1 MFEATFTY
9 IFRANWYCKKPFHL
23 LFGSSV
29 TRLGDL
35 VHFGQ
40 LFNARGNNYFA
51 QIANTFYA
59 IFVNL
64 SNSFI
69 LLAKSF
75 LGNFWRLFTGHTVWL
90 QDSNLHSL
98 DEESPV
104 KSYLHQGYCY
114 FFKYHVRVT
123 GFGKKNSTL
132 ATILKISGRYWK
144 LILYFAKFD
153 HFICY
158 WSYFHCY
165 EWLNI
170 EK

>member
-1 MFEATFTY
+1 M
-9 IFRANWYCKKPFHL
+9 
-23 LFGSSV
+23 

-35 VHFGQ
+35 LHFGQ

-104 KSYLHQGYCY
+104 KSHLHQGYCY

-123 GFGKKNSTL
+123 GFGKKKFHFGNNFKNIWPFLGGLFCILTNF
-132 ATILKISGRYWK
+132 TILNAIGH
-144 LILYFAKFD
+144 I
-153 HFICY
+153 FIVM
-158 WSYFHCY
+158 
-165 EWLNI
+165 NG
-170 EK
+170 